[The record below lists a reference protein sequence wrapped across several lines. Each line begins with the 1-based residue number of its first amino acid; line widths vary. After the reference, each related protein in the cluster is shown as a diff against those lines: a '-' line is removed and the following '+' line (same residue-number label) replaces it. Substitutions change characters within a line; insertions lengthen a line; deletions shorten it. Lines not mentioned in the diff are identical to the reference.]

1 MRVLRWG
8 GTIGLLGLLLWVV
21 EWRAVLG
28 VLGKAQPGWLLLAAA
43 LLVGQTVVSAL
54 RWRLVAARLG
64 QRIAM
69 GLALREYFLAQAVNM
84 ALPGGVAGDA
94 ARAVRARAEVGLE
107 RAGMAVVLERAAGQV
122 ALVAVTAAAVVA
134 VMVVPGG
141 MTVPGAVAWA
151 VFLVIGGGGAV
162 FLVLSRMAGR
172 RAAVARWRQGLRVA
186 LLAPGVRGVQ
196 AGLSLATVAL
206 NLMAFWACGGA
217 VGVWLPL
224 GAALV
229 VLPLVLFAML
239 VPLTVGGW
247 GLREG
252 AAVVLFPLAGASG
265 AEGFA
270 ASAAFGAVFTLT
282 ALGGLIL
289 HARPLRAV

>member
-1 MRVLRWG
+1 MKGLRWG
-8 GTIGLLGLLLWVV
+8 LALLLLGLLLWLVD
-21 EWRAVLG
+21 WRAVLG
-28 VLGKAQPGWLLLAAA
+28 VLGRAQPGWLLLAAG
-43 LLVGQTVVSAL
+43 LLVAQTALSAL

-64 QRIAM
+64 QRIGM

-122 ALVAVTAAAVVA
+122 ALVAVTGVAVVA
-134 VMVVPGG
+134 VMVAPGG
-141 MTVPGAVAWA
+141 MTVPGVVLAALTLLLAVGIVGLA
-151 VFLVIGGGGAV
+151 
-162 FLVLSRMAGR
+162 VLSRMAGR
-172 RAAVARWRQGLRVA
+172 RAAVARWRQGVRVA
-186 LLAPGVRGVQ
+186 LLAPEVRGVQ
-196 AGLSLATVAL
+196 VGLSLGTVAL
-206 NLMAFWACGGA
+206 NLVAFWACAAA
-217 VGVWLPL
+217 VGVWLAPA
-224 GAALV
+224 AALV

-252 AAVVLFPLAGASG
+252 AAVALFPLAGATG

-282 ALGGLIL
+282 AMGGLIL
-289 HARPLRAV
+289 HLRPLRAV

>member
-8 GTIGLLGLLLWVV
+8 ATVLLLGLLLWVV
-21 EWRAVLG
+21 DWWAVGG
-28 VLGKAQPGWLLLAAA
+28 VLARAEPGWMVLAGM
-43 LLVGQTVVSAL
+43 LLVGQTAVSAL

-64 QRIAM
+64 QRIGMAR
-69 GLALREYFLAQAVNM
+69 ALREYFLAQAVNM
-84 ALPGGVAGDA
+84 AVPGGVAGDA
-94 ARAVRARAEVGLE
+94 ARALRARAEVGLE
-107 RAGMAVVLERAAGQV
+107 RASMAVVLERAAGQV
-122 ALVAVTAAAVVA
+122 ALVAVTAGAVGV
-134 VMVVPGG
+134 VTVVPGG
-141 MTVPGAVAWA
+141 MAVPGGMVWA
-151 VFLVIGGGGAV
+151 LLVIMAGAGLG
-162 FLVLSRMAGR
+162 LVAVSRMAGR
-172 RAAVARWRQGLRVA
+172 QAALARWRQGVRVA
-186 LLAPGVRGVQ
+186 LLAPGVRGLQ
-196 AGLSLATVAL
+196 AGLSLATVGL
-206 NLMAFWACGGA
+206 NLAAFWACAMA

-239 VPLTVGGW
+239 VPVTVGGW

-289 HARPLRAV
+289 HLRPLRAA

>member
-1 MRVLRWG
+1 MRLLRGVLAVL
-8 GTIGLLGLLLWVV
+8 LLGLLLWLV

-28 VLGKAQPGWLLLAAA
+28 ILGRAQPGWLLLAAG
-43 LLVGQTVVSAL
+43 LLVAQTAVSAL

-69 GLALREYFLAQAVNM
+69 GHALREYFLAQAGNM

-122 ALVAVTAAAVVA
+122 ALVVVTVGAVLAVTL
-134 VMVVPGG
+134 VPGG
-141 MTVPGAVAWA
+141 MAVPGAVIWA
-151 VFLVIGGGGAV
+151 LLLAVGGVGLTLVGLLRI
-162 FLVLSRMAGR
+162 AGQ
-172 RAAVARWRQGLRVA
+172 RAAVARWHQGLRVA
-186 LLAPGVRGVQ
+186 LLAREVRGLQ
-196 AGLSLATVAL
+196 AGLSLGTVAL
-206 NLMAFWACGGA
+206 NLLAFWACA
-217 VGVWLPL
+217 ASVGVWLTL

-252 AAVVLFPLAGASG
+252 AAVALFPLAGASG

-282 ALGGLIL
+282 ALVGLIL
-289 HARPLRAV
+289 MLRPVRVA

>member
-8 GTIGLLGLLLWVV
+8 LALVLLGGFLWLVDA
-21 EWRAVLG
+21 RAVLA
-28 VLGKAQPGWLLLAAA
+28 VLRRAEAGWLLLAAG
-43 LLVGQTVVSAL
+43 LLVVQTAVSAL

-69 GLALREYFLAQAVNM
+69 GHALREYFLAQAGNM

-107 RAGMAVVLERAAGQV
+107 RASMAVVLERAAGQV
-122 ALVAVTAAAVVA
+122 ALVAVTLAAVLA
-134 VMVVPGG
+134 VTLVPGG
-141 MTVPGAVAWA
+141 IAVPGAVMWA
-151 VFLVIGGGGAV
+151 LLLAVGGAGLA
-162 FLVLSRMAGR
+162 LVALSRMVGR
-172 RAAVARWRQGLRVA
+172 RAMLARWWQGVRVA
-186 LLAPGVRGVQ
+186 LLAREVRGVQ
-196 AGLSLATVAL
+196 AGLSLATVGL
-206 NLMAFWACGGA
+206 NLAAFWAAAVA
-217 VGVWLPL
+217 VGVWLPMA
-224 GAALV
+224 AALV

-252 AAVVLFPLAGASG
+252 AAVALFPLAEASG

-282 ALGGLIL
+282 ALGGMIL
-289 HARPLRAV
+289 TLRPLRAA

>member
-1 MRVLRWG
+1 
-8 GTIGLLGLLLWVV
+8 
-21 EWRAVLG
+21 
-28 VLGKAQPGWLLLAAA
+28 
-43 LLVGQTVVSAL
+43 
-54 RWRLVAARLG
+54 
-64 QRIAM
+64 M

-122 ALVAVTAAAVVA
+122 ALVAVTGVAVVA
-134 VMVVPGG
+134 VMVAPGG
-141 MTVPGAVAWA
+141 MTVPGVVLAALTLLLAVGIVGLA
-151 VFLVIGGGGAV
+151 
-162 FLVLSRMAGR
+162 VLSRMAGR
-172 RAAVARWRQGLRVA
+172 RAAVARWRQGVRVA
-186 LLAPGVRGVQ
+186 LLAPEVRGVQ
-196 AGLSLATVAL
+196 VGLSLGTVAL
-206 NLMAFWACGGA
+206 NLVAFWACAAA
-217 VGVWLPL
+217 VGVWLAPA
-224 GAALV
+224 AALV

-252 AAVVLFPLAGASG
+252 AAVALFPLAGATG

-282 ALGGLIL
+282 AMGGLIL
-289 HARPLRAV
+289 HLRPLRAV

>member
-1 MRVLRWG
+1 MRVLRWLLALL
-8 GTIGLLGLLLWVV
+8 LLGLLLWLVD
-21 EWRAVLG
+21 WRAVLG
-28 VLGKAQPGWLLLAAA
+28 ILQRAEPGWLLLAAG
-43 LLVGQTVVSAL
+43 LLVVQTAVSAL

-69 GLALREYFLAQAVNM
+69 GHALREYFLAQAGNM

-107 RAGMAVVLERAAGQV
+107 RASMAVVLERAAGQV
-122 ALVAVTAAAVVA
+122 ALVVVTAVAVGAVTL
-134 VMVVPGG
+134 VPGG
-141 MTVPGAVAWA
+141 MEVPGAVIWA
-151 VFLVIGGGGAV
+151 LLLAVGGAV
-162 FLVLSRMAGR
+162 LALMMLVRMAGV
-172 RAAVARWRQGLRVA
+172 RAAVARWHQGVRVA
-186 LLAPGVRGVQ
+186 LLAREVRGLQ
-196 AGLSLATVAL
+196 AGLSLGTVAL
-206 NLMAFWACGGA
+206 NLLAFWACA
-217 VGVWLPL
+217 ASVGVWLPV

-252 AAVVLFPLAGASG
+252 AAVALFPLAGASG

-289 HARPLRAV
+289 MLRPLRAA

>member
-8 GTIGLLGLLLWVV
+8 VTVLLLGLLLWVV
-21 EWRAVLG
+21 DWRAVRG
-28 VLGKAQPGWLLLAAA
+28 VLARAEPGWMVLAAV
-43 LLVGQTVVSAL
+43 LLVVQTAVSAL

-69 GLALREYFLAQAVNM
+69 GHALREYFLAQAVNM
-84 ALPGGVAGDA
+84 AVPGGVMGDA

-122 ALVAVTAAAVVA
+122 ALVAVTATAVLA
-134 VMVVPGG
+134 VTLVPGG
-141 MTVPGAVAWA
+141 MAVPGAVIWGLLLAMGGVGLA
-151 VFLVIGGGGAV
+151 LV
-162 FLVLSRMAGR
+162 LLSRMAGQ
-172 RAAVARWRQGLRVA
+172 RAAVARWRQGVQVA
-186 LLAPGVRGVQ
+186 LLSHGVWVAQ
-196 AGLSLATVAL
+196 VGLSLVTVGL
-206 NLMAFWACGGA
+206 NLAAFWACA
-217 VGVWLPL
+217 VAMGVWLPL

-252 AAVVLFPLAGASG
+252 AAVAFFPLAGASG

-282 ALGGLIL
+282 ALVGLIVTF
-289 HARPLRAV
+289 RPMRAA

>member
-1 MRVLRWG
+1 MRVARWG
-8 GTIGLLGLLLWVV
+8 LAVGLLGLLLWVV
-21 EWRAVLG
+21 DWRAVAD
-28 VLGKAQPGWLLLAAA
+28 VLARAEPGWLLLAGMV
-43 LLVGQTVVSAL
+43 LVAQTAVSAL

-64 QRIAM
+64 QRIGM
-69 GLALREYFLAQAVNM
+69 VRALREYFLAQAVNM

-94 ARAVRARAEVGLE
+94 ARALRAKAEVGLE
-107 RAGMAVVLERAAGQV
+107 RASMAVVLERAAGQV
-122 ALVAVTAAAVVA
+122 ALVAVTAGAVGA
-134 VMVVPGG
+134 VTVVPGG
-141 MTVPGAVAWA
+141 MAVPEVVVWALLLTVGAVGLA
-151 VFLVIGGGGAV
+151 LVAG
-162 FLVLSRMAGR
+162 SRMAGR
-172 RAAVARWRQGLRVA
+172 QAAMARWRQGVRVA
-186 LLAPGVRGVQ
+186 LLAPGVRGMQ
-196 AGLSLATVAL
+196 AGLSLATVGL
-206 NLMAFWACGGA
+206 NLAAFWACAAA
-217 VGVWLPL
+217 VGVWLPM

-252 AAVVLFPLAGASG
+252 TAVVLFPLAGASG

-289 HARPLRAV
+289 HLRPLRAA

>member
-1 MRVLRWG
+1 MRGLRWALA
-8 GTIGLLGLLLWVV
+8 IGLLGGLLWLVD
-21 EWRAVLG
+21 WRAVSGILQQ
-28 VLGKAQPGWLLLAAA
+28 AETGWLLLAAG
-43 LLVGQTVVSAL
+43 LLVAQTAVSAL

-69 GLALREYFLAQAVNM
+69 GHALREYFLAQAGNM

-107 RAGMAVVLERAAGQV
+107 RAGMAVVLERGAGQV
-122 ALVAVTAAAVVA
+122 ALIVVTMASVGVVTL
-134 VMVVPGG
+134 VPGG
-141 MTVPGAVAWA
+141 MSVPGTVLAALALAVGVVA
-151 VFLVIGGGGAV
+151 LT
-162 FLVLSRMAGR
+162 LVLLARMAR
-172 RAAVARWRQGLRVA
+172 SRAAVARWQQGVRVA
-186 LLAPGVRGVQ
+186 LLACEVRGVQ
-196 AGLSLATVAL
+196 LGLSLSTVAL
-206 NLMAFWACGGA
+206 NLLAFWACAVA
-217 VGVWLPL
+217 VGVWLPI

-252 AAVVLFPLAGASG
+252 AAVALFPLAGASG

-282 ALGGLIL
+282 ALAGLIL
-289 HARPLRAV
+289 TVRPLRAA

>member
-1 MRVLRWG
+1 MRALRWG
-8 GTIGLLGLLLWVV
+8 GAAVLLGLLLWLV
-21 EWRAVLG
+21 EWRAVLD
-28 VLGKAQPGWLLLAAA
+28 VLGRAQPGWLLLAAV
-43 LLVGQTVVSAL
+43 LLVAQTALSAL

-64 QRIAM
+64 QRIGM

-122 ALVAVTAAAVVA
+122 ALVVVTAAAVLA
-134 VMVVPGG
+134 VTLIPGG
-141 MTVPGAVAWA
+141 MAVPGAVVWGLL
-151 VFLVIGGGGAV
+151 LVLGGV
-162 FLVLSRMAGR
+162 WLVLLVLSRMAGR
-172 RAAVARWRQGLRVA
+172 RAAVARWRQGVRVA
-186 LLAPGVRGVQ
+186 LLAPGVRGGQ
-196 AGLSLATVAL
+196 AGLSLATVGL
-206 NLMAFWACGGA
+206 NLMAFWACAAA

-252 AAVVLFPLAGASG
+252 AAVMLFPLAGASG

-289 HARPLRAV
+289 HLRPLRAA